1 MRKLT
6 VILFIIFASV
16 PSDIVAQWTNSGSGR
31 INRTGGAD
39 RTSDG
44 SGIFSTQG
52 DWSLDA
58 MISQHTSAQ
67 TLSGSQSWEGT
78 SHVGMGASGWGS
90 TALGAY
96 NRASGVGAFVSGFM
110 NVAGPTSS
118 SIITIP
124 PSTTNLGGQFA
135 VGYATA
141 ATGHV
146 AFTSGYSTTA
156 SGNYST
162 AMGESST
169 ASGANS
175 TALGKS
181 TSATGN
187 YSTSLGNGTTASGS
201 QSTALG
207 ESSTASGYA
216 SLATG
221 RSNTASG
228 YNATAMGRASTASGY
243 YSTVI
248 GYNATASDFA
258 SFVIGQYNSSGSSAT
273 SAGSF
278 DVSAPA
284 FVIGNGTS
292 GTASDAFKV
301 MFNGDTYVSNS
312 LYLGGTA
319 ITSSAAELNLLA
331 GATVIGILGSVTEGS
346 NTGVRLSTS
355 TAANHGD
362 TGSNAVDLSYQAYSS
377 SSRGATGRYSTAA
390 GEATTASGESSTA
403 LGYYSVASGGY
414 GAIAMGNQTTASGA
428 NSTVM
433 GEGGTASGAASTA
446 MGRGTTASDYASLII
461 GQYNSSGS
469 SATSATAF
477 NTANT
482 AFVIGNGVDSS
493 NISDAFKVMFNGDAT
508 VSNDLTIGGDVVVS
522 SDARLKA
529 NIVSLGSTIARL
541 LLIDGKTYTMKKDG
555 KQKIGVLAQD
565 IQKVFPELVSEDDNE
580 MLAVNYQGL
589 VPVLI
594 NALKE
599 QDDKIS
605 RLEVLVEKLMS
616 DK

>member
-1 MRKLT
+1 MKKLT
-6 VILFIIFASV
+6 FILFTIFAFVS
-16 PSDIVAQWTNSGSGR
+16 SDIVAQWTDSGSGR

-39 RTSDG
+39 RASDG
-44 SGIFSTQG
+44 SSIFSAQG

-58 MISQHTSAQ
+58 MISQYTSDQ
-67 TLSGSQSWEGT
+67 TLSSWEGT

-90 TALGAY
+90 TAVGAY
-96 NRASGVGAFVSGFM
+96 NRASGVGAFVAGFM
-110 NVAGPTSS
+110 NVAGPTQN
-118 SIITIP
+118 SITAIP

-135 VGYATA
+135 VGYATT
-141 ATGHV
+141 ATGYV

-156 SGNYST
+156 S
-162 AMGESST
+162 
-169 ASGANS
+169 
-175 TALGKS
+175 
-181 TSATGN
+181 GN

-243 YSTVI
+243 YSTVM

-273 SAGSF
+273 SAGSY
-278 DVSAPA
+278 DVSSPA

-301 MFNGDTYVSNS
+301 LFNGNTTVAGDITVTGNDMTFGNGETISNAS
-312 LYLGGTA
+312 DGTVT
-319 ITSSAAELNLLA
+319 ITSE
-331 GATVIGILGSVTEGS
+331 TVS
-346 NTGVRLSTS
+346 LS
-355 TAANHGD
+355 
-362 TGSNAVDLSYQAYSS
+362 SNA
-377 SSRGATGRYSTAA
+377 T
-390 GEATTASGESSTA
+390 
-403 LGYYSVASGGY
+403 
-414 GAIAMGNQTTASGA
+414 
-428 NSTVM
+428 
-433 GEGGTASGAASTA
+433 
-446 MGRGTTASDYASLII
+446 I
-461 GQYNSSGS
+461 G
-469 SATSATAF
+469 
-477 NTANT
+477 
-482 AFVIGNGVDSS
+482 
-493 NISDAFKVMFNGDAT
+493 
-508 VSNDLTIGGDVVVS
+508 NDLTVSGDVVVS

-529 NIVSLGSTIARL
+529 NIVSLGSTLARL

-565 IQKVFPELVSEDDNE
+565 IQNVFPELVSEDDNE